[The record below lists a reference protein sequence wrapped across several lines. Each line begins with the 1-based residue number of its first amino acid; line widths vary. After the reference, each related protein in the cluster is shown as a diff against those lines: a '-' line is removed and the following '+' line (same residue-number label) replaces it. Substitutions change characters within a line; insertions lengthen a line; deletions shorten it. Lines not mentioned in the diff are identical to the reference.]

1 MLYFAYGS
9 NLDVRVM
16 RTKGVAFLSR
26 RAAWLP
32 DYGLRFDKR
41 ALRPG
46 SPEGVGY
53 ANIAPAPGQF
63 VEGALYE
70 LAEGALPRLDH
81 SERHP
86 HHYRRAGVE
95 VTADGVTHTAF
106 AYRAHPDKTAPGLAP
121 SRDYLD
127 RLLAGADLFSPAY
140 RARLEAVATFT
151 TKCVTCAVETEVCFD
166 RHGERVRSRCLACGT
181 VDVV

>member
-16 RTKGVAFLSR
+16 RTKGVVFLSR
-26 RAAWLP
+26 RPARLP
-32 DYGLRFDKR
+32 DFALRFNKR

-46 SPEGVGY
+46 APQGVGY
-53 ANIAPAPGQF
+53 ANIAPAPGEC

-70 LAEGALPRLDH
+70 LAEGALPPLDN

-86 HHYRRAGVE
+86 HHYRRAEVE
-95 VTADGVTHTAF
+95 VTVDGAMHTAF
-106 AYRAHPDKTAPGLAP
+106 VYRAHPDKTAPGLVP

-127 RLLAGADLFSPAY
+127 RLLAGADLFSPEY
-140 RARLEAVATFT
+140 RARLEAVATFRAT
-151 TKCVTCAVETEVCFD
+151 CMTCAVETEVCFD
-166 RHGERVRSRCLACGT
+166 RHGVSVRSRCVACGT